1 MANGKEDIQVQFDPV
16 TLLPKF
22 DHTKKWPTAEEFRE
36 AAKNEEDPRESMRK
50 LRQRIHIGPNPMN
63 LRMRGV

>member
-16 TLLPKF
+16 TLLPIF
-22 DHTKKWPTAEEFRE
+22 DRTKWLTAEELRE
-36 AAKNEEDPRESMRK
+36 ACKNEESPRESMRK